1 MIKGETVV
9 VRTFTDG
16 EADPFGNVS
25 QVATEETVKEV
36 LVQVGSTSDLA
47 GSIRPDGVEVKFT
60 LHFPKTYNVDLRGA
74 HIQVRGEWFEVVGS
88 PSWYTKENCPT
99 KWNYP
104 VEVSA
109 VNG

>member
-9 VRTFTDG
+9 VRKFAEG
-16 EADPFGNVS
+16 EADPFGAVA
-25 QVATEETVKEV
+25 QVAAEETVEDV
-36 LVQVGSTSDLA
+36 LVQVGSTNDLT

-74 HIQVRGEWFEVVGS
+74 QVQVRGEWYGVIGS
-88 PSWYTKENCPT
+88 PAWYTVENCPT

-104 VEVSA
+104 VEVS
-109 VNG
+109 VING